1 MIDFVVC
8 CTVSYCCL
16 CPARQSSYVIACL
29 ACRLPFSFVLACY
42 LEHISSSAGGIQYLR
57 ALSPTGTICP
67 LAPSRSLPRA
77 LPARRLA
84 PGRRGPGCRVPNAPC
99 KWTRRFAPSRSRV
112 RRRSS
117 GTSRARCSTC
127 GQPGPCRT
135 QGGSSGATA
144 RGGLPG
150 ATARGA
156 TAEAPLHEIALWR
169 HCLARAHPRA
179 HSTHQAPP
187 PGPALG
193 ECAWLRAPHVHP
205 GTRAPHVHPGAAAS
219 RSRGARERAGDTRTR
234 GRY

>member
-127 GQPGPCRT
+127 GQPGPCRMRRQLWRHSQRWAAWRHRT
-135 QGGSSGATA
+135 RRHCRGATA
-144 RGGLPG
+144 RDCTLAPLPRPSPPSRPLHAPSTNPGPG
-150 ATARGA
+150 AR
-156 TAEAPLHEIALWR
+156 R
-169 HCLARAHPRA
+169 VCLVACAARA
-179 HSTHQAPP
+179 
-187 PGPALG
+187 
-193 ECAWLRAPHVHP
+193 P
-205 GTRAPHVHPGAAAS
+205 GTRAPHAHPGAAAS

>member
-135 QGGSSGATA
+135 RGGSSGATA

-150 ATARGA
+150 ATGRGD
-156 TAEAPLHEIALWR
+156 TAEAPLHEGALAP
-169 HCLARAHPRA
+169 LPRPSPPSRPLHA
-179 HSTHQAPP
+179 PSTVP
-187 PGPALG
+187 
-193 ECAWLRAPHVHP
+193 
-205 GTRAPHVHPGAAAS
+205 
-219 RSRGARERAGDTRTR
+219 R
-234 GRY
+234 GRRSVSVPDRMCAAHAPGHTSTACAPRRSSISVAWSA